1 MTFREQYRAALT
13 VKSAASPETTPD
25 AAYFAGTFYELSE
38 TAADRLPAVLSG
50 GRIEIGETLALSF
63 RPLDCRMLFYIQEGS
78 GTFRLS
84 SGKAHALFPDML
96 LYLDCSRQPFS
107 LTSDQC
113 PLRMIAFSL
122 GGELFSVYE
131 SLVPFHTF
139 LLARIDRFSPIRR
152 NLEQLLAGSA
162 GAALENKFRDSGLIC
177 AILSELFIQT
187 FHPESGEDACAP
199 YLRELK
205 HYIDNHL
212 TSPVRLVDLERRFHM
227 SKYRICR
234 EFSAAFGLP
243 PLKYLNKKRMEAAEN
258 LLLSTRKK
266 VHEIALEM
274 GFENTNHFI
283 NLFKKE
289 YGSTPQAYRE
299 AHQS

>member
-50 GRIEIGETLALSF
+50 DRIEIGETLALSF

-122 GGELFSVYE
+122 GGGFLAFM
-131 SLVPFHTF
+131 SLWFPSIPFCSPGSTGF
-139 LLARIDRFSPIRR
+139 LRSGEIWSSFSPAAPARR
-152 NLEQLLAGSA
+152 WKIN
-162 GAALENKFRDSGLIC
+162 
-177 AILSELFIQT
+177 
-187 FHPESGEDACAP
+187 
-199 YLRELK
+199 
-205 HYIDNHL
+205 
-212 TSPVRLVDLERRFHM
+212 
-227 SKYRICR
+227 
-234 EFSAAFGLP
+234 FGIP
-243 PLKYLNKKRMEAAEN
+243 A
-258 LLLSTRKK
+258 
-266 VHEIALEM
+266 
-274 GFENTNHFI
+274 
-283 NLFKKE
+283 
-289 YGSTPQAYRE
+289 
-299 AHQS
+299 